1 MDPIEDALI
10 EQINNFIAAHGY
22 EQDNQ
27 LLFYFVGHGYIQER
41 NGRKFSYLVPVD
53 APNPSDNERAFF
65 RKSLK
70 IKRVISWAKQIESK
84 HAFFVFYCCFSG
96 PVLRSRAVAVLE
108 NISYSTAKP
117 VRQFLSAS
125 RANQNVPAISVFR
138 PLFIRGIEGK
148 TDFDRDE
155 YVTGVE
161 LRNFFAGRLL

>member
-1 MDPIEDALI
+1 MDHIEDALI
-10 EQINNFIAAHGY
+10 EQNNNFIVAHGY

-27 LLFYFVGHGYIQER
+27 LLFYFAGHGYIQER

-70 IKRVISWAKQIESK
+70 IERVISWAKQIESK

-96 PVLRSRAVAVLE
+96 PVLQSRAVAVPE

-117 VRQFLSAS
+117 VRQFLSAG
-125 RANQNVPAISVFR
+125 RANQNVTAVFSFSG
-138 PLFIRGIEGK
+138 PDHF
-148 TDFDRDE
+148 
-155 YVTGVE
+155 
-161 LRNFFAGRLL
+161 GR